1 MMNRILK
8 EDYLFEMASLPK
20 SRTGLPYDLWI
31 DSVGVD
37 RNNEHSNTPRL
48 KVKVDNNLIP
58 VEISDDPK
66 IPDSLT
72 RQGIKE
78 FANFNKVK
86 DYIKAYKN
94 ILIYHYYKKIG
105 DFDALALLKTYKQAE
120 ESNRKLEYMFAEKE
134 NSYIE
139 YLWNDDECLYEAYI
153 VDEDGNHLE
162 QVFSMDYNG
171 ILEEIK
177 KLKDIFN
184 IQDVRFIKKVN

>member
-58 VEISDDPK
+58 IEISDDPK

-78 FANFNKVK
+78 FANFNKIK

-120 ESNRKLEYMFAEKE
+120 ESNRKLEDMFAEKE

-139 YLWNDDECLYEAYI
+139 YLWNEDECLYEAYI

-171 ILEEIK
+171 ILEEIE

-184 IQDVRFIKKVN
+184 IQDVRFIKN